1 MRSGGFPLARRY
13 PNDYHECHMNHP
25 VIASCFAVVE
35 IEVVRYT
42 PAQNQRRADD
52 EDEGRDE
59 LPRSLIGYEDFSQS
73 TA

>member
-1 MRSGGFPLARRY
+1 
-13 PNDYHECHMNHP
+13 MNHP